1 MDEMESLS
9 HTKWECKY
17 HVVFI
22 PKCRRKT
29 LYQELRRHWGKFS
42 DGWPRAE
49 GKWNRGRASA
59 AGSCAHDDCDTA
71 EVCGV
76 ASDWIYQR
84 QECDSSGAGV
94 GRAEAEFRRAAL
106 LGTRILG
113 VHGGARRG
121 GDSRLHPQAKGR
133 RQAIGPA
140 KSLAI
145 DSHREVAQ
153 PCGAAL
159 ASPAQPL

>member
-1 MDEMESLS
+1 MSAQDAVPGTAETFGGSFP
-9 HTKWECKY
+9 TAGR
-17 HVVFI
+17 V
-22 PKCRRKT
+22 
-29 LYQELRRHWGKFS
+29 
-42 DGWPRAE
+42 E

-84 QECDSSGAGV
+84 QEYDSSGAGV
-94 GRAEAEFRRAAL
+94 RRAETEFRRAAL

-121 GDSRLHPQAKGR
+121 GDSRLHPQARGR